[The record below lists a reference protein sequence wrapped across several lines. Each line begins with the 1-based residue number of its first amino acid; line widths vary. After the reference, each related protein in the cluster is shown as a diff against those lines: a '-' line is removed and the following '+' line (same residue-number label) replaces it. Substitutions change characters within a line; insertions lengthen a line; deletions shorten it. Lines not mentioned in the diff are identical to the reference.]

1 MGRGAQP
8 PLLVVMRRILPA
20 LLVFAFAARADP
32 PLVQDWS
39 TNIETVIVTAHVPGP
54 PMWRVR
60 KGDSE
65 VVLIGILQPLPEDL
79 DWNKDGVR
87 GALKGAR
94 ALLLPPK
101 ASAGLFDMLWLL
113 AWHSDALYLP
123 SGTTVESTLPTDLR
137 ARFIAARER
146 IHGDAGRYSGL
157 RPPLAAL
164 RLEGDVLKAQR
175 LAVDEPAGTLRHLA
189 RETGVPSRFVAD
201 YEAIPMLR
209 QLPDMPEAANHA
221 CVKAALDDIDTVS
234 AHAAA
239 AAKAWASG
247 DLAGIKANYSEQ
259 RFESCIQSVPS
270 VAALFQRAVNDSV
283 SAVDTAL
290 AQHGKTV
297 MAASIGSLL
306 RQNGILDRLR
316 AEGATI
322 EGP

>member
-1 MGRGAQP
+1 MCPGRRYGTSG
-8 PLLVVMRRILPA
+8 RES
-20 LLVFAFAARADP
+20 F
-32 PLVQDWS
+32 
-39 TNIETVIVTAHVPGP
+39 
-54 PMWRVR
+54 
-60 KGDSE
+60 E
-65 VVLIGILQPLPEDL
+65 VALIGIVQPLPDNL

-101 ASAGLFDMLWLL
+101 ASAGLFEVLWLL

-123 SGTTVESTLPTDLR
+123 GGTTVELTLPADLR
-137 ARFIAARER
+137 ARFIATREK

-164 RLEGDVLKAQR
+164 RLEGDVLKAQQLALDQPADALRR
-175 LAVDEPAGTLRHLA
+175 LARDA
-189 RETGVPSRFVAD
+189 GVPSRFVAD
-201 YEAIPMLR
+201 YEAIPMLK

-221 CVKAALDDIDTVS
+221 CVKAALDDIDAVS
-234 AHAAA
+234 AHAPAA
-239 AAKAWASG
+239 ARAWASG

-259 RFESCIQSVPS
+259 RFESCIQSMPS
-270 VAALFQRAVNDSV
+270 FAALFQRAVNDLV
-283 SAVDTAL
+283 NAVDTAL

-297 MAASIGSLL
+297 MVASIGSLL

>member
-1 MGRGAQP
+1 MTLRA
-8 PLLVVMRRILPA
+8 LLA
-20 LLVFAFAARADP
+20 LLVSAFAAYADP
-32 PLVQDWS
+32 PPVQDWS
-39 TNIETVIVTAHVPGP
+39 TIETVIVTAHVRGP
-54 PMWRVR
+54 PIWRIR

-65 VVLIGILQPLPEDL
+65 VVLIGIVQPLPEDL
-79 DWNKDGVR
+79 DWNKDGVE
-87 GALKGAR
+87 GALKGAH

-123 SGTTVESTLPTDLR
+123 SGTTVESTLPADLR
-137 ARFIAARER
+137 VRFIAARDK
-146 IHGDAGRYSGL
+146 IHGDAGRYSNL

-164 RLEGDVLKAQR
+164 RLEGDVLKAQQF
-175 LAVDEPAGTLRHLA
+175 AVNEPAGTLQHLA
-189 RETGVPSRFVAD
+189 RQAGVPSHFVAD
-201 YEAIPMLR
+201 YEAIPMLK
-209 QLPDMPEAANHA
+209 QLPDMPEAANNA
-221 CVKAALDDIDTVS
+221 CVKAALDDIDAVS
-234 AHAAA
+234 VHATA

-247 DLAGIKANYSEQ
+247 DLAGVKAKYSEQ

-283 SAVDTAL
+283 KAVDTAL

-297 MAASIGSLL
+297 VAASIGSLL

>member
-1 MGRGAQP
+1 
-8 PLLVVMRRILPA
+8 MRRVLPA
-20 LLVFAFAARADP
+20 LLVFACAAHADP
-32 PLVQDWS
+32 PPVQDWS
-39 TNIETVIVTAHVPGP
+39 TIETVIVTAHVPGP
-54 PMWRVR
+54 PIWRIS

-65 VVLIGILQPLPEDL
+65 VDLIGIVQPLPEGL
-79 DWNKDGVR
+79 GWNKDGVQS
-87 GALKGAR
+87 ALKGAR
-94 ALLLPPK
+94 ALLLPPR

-123 SGTTVESTLPTDLR
+123 RGTTVESTLPADLR
-137 ARFIAARER
+137 ARFIAAREK
-146 IHGDAGRYSGL
+146 IHGDAGRYSSL
-157 RPPLAAL
+157 RPPLAAF
-164 RLEGDVLKAQR
+164 RLEGDILKAQR
-175 LAVDEPAGTLRHLA
+175 FATDEPASTLQHLA
-189 RETGVPSRFVAD
+189 RSAGVPSHFVAD
-201 YEAIPMLR
+201 YEAIPMLK
-209 QLPDMPEAANHA
+209 QLPDMPQTANEA
-221 CVKAALDDIDTVS
+221 CVKAALDDIDAVS

-283 SAVDTAL
+283 KAVDTVL

>member
-1 MGRGAQP
+1 
-8 PLLVVMRRILPA
+8 MRHLILPA

-32 PLVQDWS
+32 PPVQDWS

-60 KGDSE
+60 KGDAE
-65 VVLIGILQPLPEDL
+65 VVLVGIVQPLPDNLE
-79 DWNKDGVR
+79 WNKDAVR
-87 GALKGAR
+87 GALKGAHV
-94 ALLLPPK
+94 LLLPPR
-101 ASAGLFDMLWLL
+101 ASAGLFDVLWLL

-123 SGTTVESTLPTDLR
+123 GGTTVESTLPADLR
-137 ARFIAARER
+137 ARFIAAREK
-146 IHGDAGRYSGL
+146 IHGDAGRYSAL

-164 RLEGDVLKAQR
+164 RLEGDVLKAQ
-175 LAVDEPAGTLRHLA
+175 LFAVDEPAGALRHLA
-189 RETGVPSRFVAD
+189 REVGVPSRFVAD
-201 YEAIPMLR
+201 YEAVPMLK

-239 AAKAWASG
+239 AAKAWSSG

-283 SAVDTAL
+283 KAVDTAL
-290 AQHGKTV
+290 VQHGKTV

-306 RQNGILDRLR
+306 RQNGILERLR
-316 AEGATI
+316 TEGATI

>member
-1 MGRGAQP
+1 
-8 PLLVVMRRILPA
+8 MRLILPA
-20 LLVFAFAARADP
+20 LLAFTCAARADP
-32 PLVQDWS
+32 PPVQDWS
-39 TNIETVIVTAHVPGP
+39 TIETVIVTAHAPGP
-54 PMWRVR
+54 PIWRIHR
-60 KGDSE
+60 GDSE
-65 VVLIGILQPLPEDL
+65 VVLIGTVQPLPEGL
-79 DWNKDGVR
+79 DWNKDAVQN
-87 GALKGAR
+87 ALKGAH

-123 SGTTVESTLPTDLR
+123 RGTTVESTLPADLR
-137 ARFIAARER
+137 ARFTAAREK
-146 IHGDAGRYSGL
+146 IHGDAGRYSDL

-164 RLEGDVLKAQR
+164 RLEGDILKAQH
-175 LAVDEPAGTLRHLA
+175 LVAEEPTGTLQHLA
-189 RETGVPSRFVAD
+189 RSAGVPSRFVAD
-201 YEAIPMLR
+201 YEAIPMLK
-209 QLPDMPEAANHA
+209 QLPDMSKAANDA
-221 CVKAALDDIDTVS
+221 CVKAALDDIDAVS

-239 AAKAWASG
+239 VAKAWASG

-283 SAVDTAL
+283 KAVDTAL